1 MKEENIKIAMLEVQN
16 VKRVKAVRLDCSTNS
31 LTVIGG
37 RNGQGKTSVLDAI
50 AFDIGGKRYEPS
62 SLKRDGA
69 SGDPFMKV
77 VFSNGMIA
85 ERSGKN
91 SALKVTDP
99 NGGKSGQ
106 QLLNDFVS
114 QFALDLPKFMHSTDA
129 EKAHTLLDNLGIE
142 AELEALSRSEKKLYE
157 ERLTVGR
164 IADQRKKYAAE
175 MPVHEGVPEEPLSIS
190 ALIKQQQAI
199 LAQNGENERLRN
211 GMKGLA
217 DRKSQI
223 LIVISDLKNRLTE
236 AEAGLATINERIAT
250 GSKTVNE
257 LRDEST
263 TELETNI
270 RDAEDINNKIRA
282 NLDRSKAEM
291 DAEVQQKEY
300 DALTGQIDIIRK
312 QRLDLL
318 NGVELPLPG
327 LSIEDGKLSF
337 NGKFW
342 DCMSGAEQLRVG
354 TAIAQKINP
363 KCGFVL
369 IDKAEQFD
377 TEQLAEFGKWLDAEG
392 LQAICTRVSTG
403 DECSI
408 VIEDGFVQGDE
419 HFITDVEP
427 EPKVEDQPSWKAGEF

>member
-1 MKEENIKIAMLEVQN
+1 MSNENIKIAMLEVQN
-16 VKRVKAVRLDCSTNS
+16 VKRVKAVRLNCSKNS

-62 SLKRDGA
+62 ALKRDGA
-69 SGDPFMKV
+69 AGDPFMKV

-164 IADQRKKYAAE
+164 IADQKKKYAAE

-190 ALIKQQQAI
+190 ALIKQQQAV
-199 LAQNGENERLRN
+199 LAQNGENERKR
-211 GMKGLA
+211 GRLA
-217 DRKSQI
+217 ELEAKHARLSGEIYSMAKELKEKEAQALELSTDIEIASKS
-223 LIVISDLKNRLTE
+223 VK
-236 AEAGLATINERIAT
+236 
-250 GSKTVNE
+250 E

-263 TELETNI
+263 AELETNI
-270 RDAEDINNKIRA
+270 RDTEDINNKIRA

-408 VIEDGFVQGDE
+408 VIEDGFVQGE
-419 HFITDVEP
+419 ESYITDVAP
-427 EPKVEDQPSWKAGEF
+427 EPKIEDQPSWVAGEF